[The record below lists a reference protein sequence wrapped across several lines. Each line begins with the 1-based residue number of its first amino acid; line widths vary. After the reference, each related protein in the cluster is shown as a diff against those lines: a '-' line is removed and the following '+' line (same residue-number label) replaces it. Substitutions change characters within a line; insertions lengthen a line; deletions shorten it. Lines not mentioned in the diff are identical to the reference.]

1 MNKEECEKA
10 SEIISEYMFTSNEY
24 TPSVDMALEAL
35 TLIDK
40 LIAEHFEKP
49 PLKEKAGLL
58 DYKLNEICVGDE
70 VSIFGF
76 KGIVDKVCGAYGI
89 LFDDFIEWSVF
100 EENILKITDCDNLPR
115 FCYNDNF
122 ISFWEIYWN
131 YNCEENY
138 LPMVERLDELEKK
151 VQENE

>member
-58 DYKLNEICVGDE
+58 DEYKCELNWEDKNECKYYLYYDKLTDYIYTDANCSCQTQGT
-70 VSIFGF
+70 FYF
-76 KGIVDKVCGAYGI
+76 KSKKDVKE
-89 LFDDFIEWSVF
+89 FIEKAGKD
-100 EENILKITDCDNLPR
+100 NIKRYMFDV
-115 FCYNDNF
+115 
-122 ISFWEIYWN
+122 WE
-131 YNCEENY
+131 
-138 LPMVERLDELEKK
+138 
-151 VQENE
+151 